1 MHHINIRRVAQS
13 NLRNGTNCYI
23 EKYSNIILMHGHFI
37 HYLQEEDFQDMIS
50 RAQAMENKYGHLF
63 EKVII
68 NDDLA
73 MAFTELRDE
82 LTKIETETRWIP
94 NTWAHV

>member
-1 MHHINIRRVAQS
+1 MSLSQS
-13 NLRNGTNCYI
+13 NLRM
-23 EKYSNIILMHGHFI
+23 ELSAVYSHALLF
-37 HYLQEEDFQDMIS
+37 YSFLQEEDFQDMITS
-50 RAQAMENKYGHLF
+50 AQAMENKYGHLF

-73 MAFTELRDE
+73 MAFIELRDE
-82 LTKIETETRWIP
+82 LTKIETDTHWIP

>member
-1 MHHINIRRVAQS
+1 
-13 NLRNGTNCYI
+13 
-23 EKYSNIILMHGHFI
+23 
-37 HYLQEEDFQDMIS
+37 MIS
-50 RAQAMENKYGHLF
+50 SAQAMENKYVHLF

-94 NTWAHV
+94 KTWAHV